1 MSKEAIVERILSDA
15 GAEAEAIIKDA
26 EEKAAAV
33 VAAASSRAEKGRRD
47 SEAEVKVK
55 TGSIFERKA
64 ATARLDCAKILL
76 SEKRR
81 VIDTIYKEALDKL
94 VALSEEECLALTDKL
109 LKEYAESGD
118 EIFFAENYSYAGAAA
133 RLPVMAVN
141 LLPPICCNI
150 VFAIISFVFRG
161 LCVGGADT
169 ANLFKILASR
179 QWVSAV
185 AATPSHIPYCT
196 RS

>member
-33 VAAASSRAEKGRRD
+33 FAAASSRAEKCMRD

-133 RLPVMAVN
+133 RLPVMAEKN
-141 LLPPICCNI
+141 LT
-150 VFAIISFVFRG
+150 ISSRRIEIDGGFRLRG
-161 LCVGGADT
+161 VSSDKDLSYGALLAADRDEYQ
-169 ANLFKILASR
+169 ADMAAEIFK
-179 QWVSAV
+179 
-185 AATPSHIPYCT
+185 T
-196 RS
+196 R

>member
-118 EIFFAENYSYAGAAA
+118 EIFFAENSSYAGAAA
-133 RLPVMAVN
+133 RLPVMVEKN
-141 LLPPICCNI
+141 LT
-150 VFAIISFVFRG
+150 ISSRRIEIDGGFRLRG
-161 LCVGGADT
+161 VSSDKDLSFGALLAEDRDEYMGDM
-169 ANLFKILASR
+169 AAEILK
-179 QWVSAV
+179 
-185 AATPSHIPYCT
+185 T
-196 RS
+196 R

>member
-15 GAEAEAIIKDA
+15 SAEAEAIVKDA

-47 SEAEVKVK
+47 SEAEVKGK

-133 RLPVMAVN
+133 RLPVMAEKN
-141 LLPPICCNI
+141 LT
-150 VFAIISFVFRG
+150 ISSRRIEIDGGFR
-161 LCVGGADT
+161 LCGVSSDKDLSYGALLAADRDEYQAET
-169 ANLFKILASR
+169 AAEIFK
-179 QWVSAV
+179 
-185 AATPSHIPYCT
+185 T
-196 RS
+196 R

>member
-64 ATARLDCAKILL
+64 ATR
-76 SEKRR
+76 
-81 VIDTIYKEALDKL
+81 EAGLR
-94 VALSEEECLALTDKL
+94 
-109 LKEYAESGD
+109 
-118 EIFFAENYSYAGAAA
+118 ENSA
-133 RLPVMAVN
+133 
-141 LLPPICCNI
+141 
-150 VFAIISFVFRG
+150 FRKAPG
-161 LCVGGADT
+161 HRHHL
-169 ANLFKILASR
+169 
-179 QWVSAV
+179 
-185 AATPSHIPYCT
+185 
-196 RS
+196 

>member
-76 SEKRR
+76 SEKRG
-81 VIDTIYKEALDKL
+81 
-94 VALSEEECLALTDKL
+94 S
-109 LKEYAESGD
+109 S
-118 EIFFAENYSYAGAAA
+118 
-133 RLPVMAVN
+133 
-141 LLPPICCNI
+141 
-150 VFAIISFVFRG
+150 
-161 LCVGGADT
+161 
-169 ANLFKILASR
+169 
-179 QWVSAV
+179 
-185 AATPSHIPYCT
+185 TPSIKRRWINSS
-196 RS
+196 RSRKKNVWL

>member
-15 GAEAEAIIKDA
+15 GNEADAIVKDA

-133 RLPVMAVN
+133 RLPVMAEKN
-141 LLPPICCNI
+141 LT
-150 VFAIISFVFRG
+150 ISSRRIEIDGGFRLRG
-161 LCVGGADT
+161 VSSDKDLSYGALLAADRDEYQ
-169 ANLFKILASR
+169 ADMAAEIFK
-179 QWVSAV
+179 
-185 AATPSHIPYCT
+185 T
-196 RS
+196 R

>member
-33 VAAASSRAEKGRRD
+33 VAASSRAEKGRRD

-133 RLPVMAVN
+133 RLPVMAEKN
-141 LLPPICCNI
+141 LT
-150 VFAIISFVFRG
+150 ISSRRIEIDGGFRLRG
-161 LCVGGADT
+161 VSSDKDLSYGALLAADRDEYQ
-169 ANLFKILASR
+169 ADMAAEIFK
-179 QWVSAV
+179 
-185 AATPSHIPYCT
+185 T
-196 RS
+196 R

>member
-118 EIFFAENYSYAGAAA
+118 EIFFAENYSYASAAA
-133 RLPVMAVN
+133 RLPVMAEKN
-141 LLPPICCNI
+141 LT
-150 VFAIISFVFRG
+150 ISSRRIGIDGGFRLRG
-161 LCVGGADT
+161 VSSDKDLSYGALLAADRDEYQ
-169 ANLFKILASR
+169 ADMAAEIFK
-179 QWVSAV
+179 
-185 AATPSHIPYCT
+185 T
-196 RS
+196 R